1 MFKKAIVAT
10 ALVALTAVPAFA
22 DPLFGRGT
30 DNDQV
35 RAQITAGLAAHGII
49 ASEIEDWGGLVRA
62 QVIGADGVAS
72 TQFFDPDSLVRV
84 R

>member
-1 MFKKAIVAT
+1 MFKKAVVAT

-35 RAQITAGLAAHGII
+35 RAQISAGLAAHGII
-49 ASEIEDWGGLVRA
+49 ASDIEDWGGLVRA
-62 QVIGADGVAS
+62 QVVGPNGGVS
-72 TQFFDPDSLVRV
+72 TQFFDPDSLIRV
-84 R
+84 K